1 MVQEVR
7 TRDPGLISYLTLRKF
22 VGLIGILLPFALV
35 IIHILLAH
43 QAVLLGSVSGYYYT
57 DVRGVL
63 VGSLCAIG
71 VFLFAYHGYDNWD
84 NINWDNTL
92 TNSAGVFAI
101 GVALFPTAPVNPSA
115 HAKDIGYVH
124 LACAALLFAALAV
137 ISFWLFTRTDP
148 VIGRTKQKKIRDLIY
163 RGCGIVIALC
173 LVLVPIESLVIG
185 APIQGIHPLFWLEA
199 IAVVAFGI
207 SWLVKGDTITILK
220 DKSQSPGG
228 KATEPPGDDGGDAA
242 TPSGP
247 GPVDELTASRS

>member
-1 MVQEVR
+1 MAQVVR
-7 TRDPGLISYLTLRKF
+7 AKEAGLISYLTLRKF

-35 IIHILLAH
+35 MIHMLLVQH
-43 QAVLLGSVSGYYYT
+43 VVLLGSVSGYYYT

-71 VFLFAYHGYDNWD
+71 VFLFAYRGYDNWD
-84 NINWDNTL
+84 FINWDNVL
-92 TNSAGVFAI
+92 TNAAGVFAV

-115 HAKDIGYVH
+115 HARDISYVH
-124 LACAALLFAALAV
+124 LTCAALLFAALAV

-148 VIGRTKQKKIRDLIY
+148 AMGRTKQKKIRDLIY

-173 LVLVPIESLVIG
+173 LALVPIESLVIG

-207 SWLVKGDTITILK
+207 SWLVKGETILK
-220 DKSQSPGG
+220 DKPSGE
-228 KATEPPGDDGGDAA
+228 AVTPPG
-242 TPSGP
+242 SE
-247 GPVDELTASRS
+247 PVGELAGSRS

>member
-1 MVQEVR
+1 MAQVVR
-7 TRDPGLISYLTLRKF
+7 AKEAGLISYLTLRKF

-35 IIHILLAH
+35 IIHMLLVR
-43 QAVLLGSVSGYYYT
+43 QVVLLGSVSGYYYT

-71 VFLFAYHGYDNWD
+71 VFLFAYRGYDNWD
-84 NINWDNTL
+84 NVNWDNVL
-92 TNSAGVFAI
+92 TNSAGLFAI

-115 HAKDIGYVH
+115 QARDISYVH
-124 LACAALLFAALAV
+124 LTCAGLLFAALAV

-148 VIGRTKQKKIRDLIY
+148 VRGRSAQKKIRDLIY
-163 RGCGIVIALC
+163 RGCGIVIGLC

-199 IAVVAFGI
+199 IAVVAFGS
-207 SWLVKGDTITILK
+207 SWLVKGGTILK
-220 DKSQSPGG
+220 DKSQPPGG
-228 KATEPPGDDGGDAA
+228 GAA

-247 GPVDELTASRS
+247 GPVDQLAGSSR